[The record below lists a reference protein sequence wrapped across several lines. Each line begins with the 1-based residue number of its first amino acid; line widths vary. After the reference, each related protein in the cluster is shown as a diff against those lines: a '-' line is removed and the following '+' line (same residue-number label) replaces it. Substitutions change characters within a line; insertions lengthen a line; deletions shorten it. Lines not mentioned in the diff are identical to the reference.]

1 MALCKPDISLFAGI
15 RAMVTSPRDALGENG
30 GKIRRYMEFG
40 FSSVCFVNAWMR
52 DGSKCFHPRIF
63 LAAAGVASMVDRLS
77 GGS

>member
-1 MALCKPDISLFAGI
+1 MALCKPDISLLAGI
-15 RAMVTSPRDALGENG
+15 RAMVTSPGDVLGENG

-40 FSSVCFVNAWMR
+40 FSSVYFVNVWMR

-63 LAAAGVASMVDRLS
+63 LAAAEVASMVDRLS